1 MAEQAVET
9 QEAPQLSLQDIATS
23 VQIIDICSKRGGFEG
38 TELETVGALRTRLVT
53 FLNANRPQD
62 EAAPEGAVPEVVAEA
77 QTVGNESDDS
87 DDSDDS

>member
-9 QEAPQLSLQDIATS
+9 TEAPQLSLQDIATS
-23 VQIIDICSKRGGFEG
+23 VQVIDICSRRGGFEG
-38 TELETVGALRTRLVT
+38 QELETVGALRTRLVT

-77 QTVGNESDDS
+77 ETVGNGSDESDD
-87 DDSDDS
+87 DS